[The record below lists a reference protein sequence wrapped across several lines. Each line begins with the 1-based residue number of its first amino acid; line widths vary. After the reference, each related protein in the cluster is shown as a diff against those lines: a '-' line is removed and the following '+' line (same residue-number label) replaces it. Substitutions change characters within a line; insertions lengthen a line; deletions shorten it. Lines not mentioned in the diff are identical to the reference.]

1 MTMRKEPSKTTAQE
15 FEVRMSRDVVVLRV
29 GPSAS
34 QESHDVAAVEEP
46 LQIRIGGEPFAVIMR
61 TPGSDRELVA
71 GFLLTERV
79 ISSAR
84 SLVSIRVLGGPAA
97 GEPHNVVEVAL
108 RGEKTTRAVPARRVT
123 TNASCGVCGRQT
135 IDALVSD
142 IRPVTASWLMKAAVV
157 AALPARLRD
166 AQPLFAAT
174 GGLHAAGLFT
184 PDGKLDVAAEDVGRH
199 NAVDK
204 IVGRFMLEDRLP
216 VMNRALCV
224 SGRAS
229 FEIVQKAM
237 VAGIP
242 IIVAVSAPSSL
253 AIELADTSGVT
264 LVGFARGGG
273 FNIYTHAQRIASVD
287 L

>member
-1 MTMRKEPSKTTAQE
+1 MTMRKEPSKMTAQE